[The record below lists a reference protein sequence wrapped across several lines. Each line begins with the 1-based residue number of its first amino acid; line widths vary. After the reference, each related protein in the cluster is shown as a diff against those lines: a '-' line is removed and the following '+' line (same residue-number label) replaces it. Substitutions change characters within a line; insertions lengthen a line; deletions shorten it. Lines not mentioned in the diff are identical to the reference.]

1 MNESILETV
10 RSLCGLD
17 PENDEFDNELIPITN
32 SVFATLSHLGVGPK
46 KGYCISGVADLWKDY
61 LTTDKTLLGLVR
73 QYVPMKTRL
82 IFDPPSSSAVLTS
95 YEKTASELEWRIVE
109 RNEGR

>member
-1 MNESILETV
+1 MTESILETV
-10 RSLCGLD
+10 RSLCGID
-17 PENDEFDNELIPITN
+17 RDNDEFDDELIPIVN
-32 SVFATLSHLGVGPK
+32 SVFATLSQLGVGPK
-46 KGYCISGVADLWKDY
+46 RGFTITSVTEKWSSY
-61 LTTDKTLLGLVR
+61 LSSNTTLLGFVR

-109 RNEGR
+109 CNEGR